1 MDMDYETFIH
11 TLICSRHPNIMLL
24 GLNPVQK
31 GFVMYLS
38 QKLVELTKE
47 VGYLEQ
53 IREGLEDEINDL
65 QGADGCSGI
74 IGNLKLGYS
83 QRVELKHVR
92 IEKLEE
98 KNKEL
103 TNRLHLAKLS

>member
-47 VGYLEQ
+47 VGY
-53 IREGLEDEINDL
+53 
-65 QGADGCSGI
+65 
-74 IGNLKLGYS
+74 
-83 QRVELKHVR
+83 
-92 IEKLEE
+92 
-98 KNKEL
+98 
-103 TNRLHLAKLS
+103 